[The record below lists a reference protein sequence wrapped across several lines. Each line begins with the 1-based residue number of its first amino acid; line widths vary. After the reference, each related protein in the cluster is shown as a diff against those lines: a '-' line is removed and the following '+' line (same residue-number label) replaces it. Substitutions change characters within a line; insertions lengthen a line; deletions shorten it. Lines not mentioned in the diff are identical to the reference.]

1 MSMNQNDFIE
11 IEQRANELGSPA
23 AKIILILTNEVKE
36 LASKVGKAFFNVKE
50 AAEYTGVSRQ
60 LINKAVRNREIAYSQ
75 PSGKGGSSKLFFKRS
90 DLDAYLSRNYT
101 PANADVEA
109 EAADWI

>member
-1 MSMNQNDFIE
+1 MNQKEFLE
-11 IEQRANELGSPA
+11 IEQSAKELDGPA
-23 AKIILILTNEVKE
+23 ANIILTIANEVKE
-36 LASKVGKAFFNVKE
+36 LASKVGKAFYNVKE
-50 AAEYTGVSRQ
+50 AAEYTGLSRQ
-60 LINKAVRNREIAYSQ
+60 LIYKAVRNKEIAYSQ

-109 EAADWI
+109 EAANWI